1 MFFFYERSI
10 TSKSLLSEFFLKSI
24 FKRTMNLIRI
34 GMHVFS
40 YERLQLRNFFIGRKY
55 SLSPITFAD
64 LHNCVKY
71 LIMFLYCK
79 SSKIIN
85 LYFYLVF
92 RLLLRF
98 GSIQSLRCVQPR
110 FAFIRSFRRASLSQR
125 KITATVGTQGWRQ
138 RRNGGRTH
146 GRKRLERYCHW
157 WWAFLAQ
164 YQRSQQKIE
173 GKRVAKRD
181 NRKVKTKAANLEEQ
195 KICHRV
201 SFSALNLQVCVDY
214 FTHGL
219 KPHHFI
225 GFFYKEILF
234 FPFSHPFYIRFCFSH
249 SCMTAWKMRFITS
262 TLGCNFLSFD

>member
-1 MFFFYERSI
+1 
-10 TSKSLLSEFFLKSI
+10 
-24 FKRTMNLIRI
+24 
-34 GMHVFS
+34 
-40 YERLQLRNFFIGRKY
+40 
-55 SLSPITFAD
+55 
-64 LHNCVKY
+64 
-71 LIMFLYCK
+71 MFLCCK
-79 SSKIIN
+79 SSKIVEYAN
-85 LYFYLVF
+85 LNFYLVF

-201 SFSALNLQVCVDY
+201 SFSALNLQVCWLLH
-214 FTHGL
+214 TWL
-219 KPHHFI
+219 ETTS
-225 GFFYKEILF
+225 FYRLF
-234 FPFSHPFYIRFCFSH
+234 
-249 SCMTAWKMRFITS
+249 
-262 TLGCNFLSFD
+262 L

>member
-1 MFFFYERSI
+1 
-10 TSKSLLSEFFLKSI
+10 
-24 FKRTMNLIRI
+24 
-34 GMHVFS
+34 
-40 YERLQLRNFFIGRKY
+40 
-55 SLSPITFAD
+55 
-64 LHNCVKY
+64 
-71 LIMFLYCK
+71 MFLYCK

-125 KITATVGTQGWRQ
+125 KVTAAAAIDSNQGRRQ
-138 RRNGGRTH
+138 WSNGRRTH

-157 WWAFLAQ
+157 WWAGLAQ

-234 FPFSHPFYIRFCFSH
+234 FPFSHPFYITILLLTFMHDCLKNEIHYIHFR
-249 SCMTAWKMRFITS
+249 
-262 TLGCNFLSFD
+262 L